1 MHEQLWQLQSWVVKG
16 SLRIVA
22 TMSATMKPM
31 KAMKATKQ
39 MPMKPMKAMKET
51 MLIFIK
57 PMPVGRRISLVVKGS
72 DTVGHVKT
80 MIAAVANWNI
90 EVHQQLLI
98 FAGTQLVGDDSSLSY
113 NGIGDG
119 SIIKLY
125 ALDPD
130 AMDYFLNAD

>member
-1 MHEQLWQLQSWVVKG
+1 
-16 SLRIVA
+16 
-22 TMSATMKPM
+22 MKPM

-39 MPMKPMKAMKET
+39 LPPRLQWPRGET
-51 MLIFIK
+51 MRIFIK

-72 DTVGHVKT
+72 DTVGDVKT

-90 EVHQQLLI
+90 EVDQQLLI
-98 FAGTQLVGDDSSLSY
+98 FAGTQLVGDDRSLSF